1 MNLNIYYYDFNTI
14 HYFGRFAL
22 ILEFW
27 IEEPDGT
34 RSYWGGQEVFSIAD
48 GFRII
53 DNMKKHSIVKKM
65 F

>member
-1 MNLNIYYYDFNTI
+1 MNLNIYYYKFSTMRF
-14 HYFGRFAL
+14 FGELVLFL
-22 ILEFW
+22 DFW

-34 RSYWGGQEVFSIAD
+34 RSYWAGQEVASIAE

-53 DNMKKHSIVKKM
+53 DNMKEHSIVKKM